1 MALTKQEMLD
11 IVSTYGKTA
20 QDTGSS
26 EVQIAALS
34 HKIGVL
40 TEHMKKNHKDFVT
53 RRAILKMVADR
64 RKLLNYLKRTDEA
77 RYNDIKQKLGL
88 K

>member
-11 IVSTYGKTA
+11 IVSTYGKNA

-26 EVQIAALS
+26 EVQIVALS
-34 HKIGVL
+34 HKLGVL
-40 TEHMKKNHKDFVT
+40 TEHMKKNHKDFAT

-64 RKLLNYLKRTDEA
+64 RKLLNYLKRTNEA
-77 RYNDIKQKLGL
+77 SYNDIKQKLGL